1 MSVLLEVVVGCF
13 TSWCASINA
22 ASGVHQHTPD
32 VGVYTLVLVCDVGGI
47 EWRSH
52 CGLWTSRLV
61 TGGLWMIL
69 KLWTDGLRTVLISDA
84 FAWVSTGEIAMV
96 CRVTVMVCTYTVY
109 HKQYNK

>member
-1 MSVLLEVVVGCF
+1 MSDVGYQMSVLLEVVVGCF

-32 VGVYTLVLVCDVGGI
+32 VGVYTLVLVCDVGSI

-52 CGLWTSRLV
+52 CGQW

-84 FAWVSTGEIAMV
+84 FALSTGEIAMV
-96 CRVTVMVCTYTVY
+96 
-109 HKQYNK
+109 